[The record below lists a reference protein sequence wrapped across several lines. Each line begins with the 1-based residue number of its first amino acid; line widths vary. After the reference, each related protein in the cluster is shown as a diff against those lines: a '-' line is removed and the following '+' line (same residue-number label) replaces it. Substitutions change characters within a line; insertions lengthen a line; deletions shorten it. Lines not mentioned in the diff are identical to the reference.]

1 MSHTHPGQILAAL
14 ILIVLGLII
23 LLGNL
28 GLIIFNWNLLWP
40 VILILFGVWLV
51 WRAFQTSPFGDG
63 SLSWGIGDYRPDLT
77 GKEIGQARFSH
88 GMGDVDLDLTRA
100 IIPEGSTSM
109 RASHG
114 MGDLTIIVPR
124 ELPVRV
130 NASAGLGNVFVL
142 GKRSE
147 GISPNVTF
155 QSEDYEGSS
164 RKLNIDASVGLGD
177 VKVLRAG

>member
-1 MSHTHPGQILAAL
+1 
-14 ILIVLGLII
+14 
-23 LLGNL
+23 
-28 GLIIFNWNLLWP
+28 
-40 VILILFGVWLV
+40 
-51 WRAFQTSPFGDG
+51 
-63 SLSWGIGDYRPDLT
+63 
-77 GKEIGQARFSH
+77 
-88 GMGDVDLDLTRA
+88 
-100 IIPEGSTSM
+100 M